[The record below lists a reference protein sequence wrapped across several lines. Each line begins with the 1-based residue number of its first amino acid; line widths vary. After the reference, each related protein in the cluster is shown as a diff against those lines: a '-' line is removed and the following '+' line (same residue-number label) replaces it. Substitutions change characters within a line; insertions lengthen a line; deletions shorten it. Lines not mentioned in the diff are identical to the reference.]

1 MHETTQRKKN
11 FESQGKTKQKM
22 FFLKQ
27 NQNISQI
34 ERILKD
40 MKKTSCQKWRKAM
53 VKEGNSNR
61 FSIIIYNHHLN
72 YIYN

>member
-1 MHETTQRKKN
+1 
-11 FESQGKTKQKM
+11 M

-27 NQNISQI
+27 NQNISRI
-34 ERILKD
+34 ERVLKD
-40 MKKTSCQKWRKAM
+40 VKKTSCQKWRKAM